1 MENLADLLG
10 FALLIF
16 SLLAG
21 AGALLQGASVLS
33 KKNLAGAAIGVA
45 LIATPPQTE
54 GRGEERRAQDGGAVG
69 VQDQAQPEGKQEIDD
84 KWTVHE
90 YKILANKD
98 ISSFSRSR
106 RRIHILAPTA
116 LTREDRIAT
125 LVDAAGRIHRRDY
138 PAFIAA
144 FLVGFES
151 QGKALAVGD
160 VIAMGNY
167 ASDGCGVSGDDCTG
181 EIWTE
186 MRASDVTFTSEQ
198 EAIRQAWFT
207 HEGEFLDANGLPD
220 DTRLVGFLAQKFE
233 TTVDHINNQVT
244 AIFLS
249 PFARMEDMELPE
261 SLKGKAILTE
271 EELEKREEATTTC
284 RQDLECWGEKH
295 WLTATVAC
303 QTLVESMAKYDYEWT
318 DGWPGSKFD
327 KRIWRDRDAGVVS
340 YGGNHVKFQN
350 RFGAWQRMS
359 YWCDYNPDTRAAKLV
374 MFQ

>member
-1 MENLADLLG
+1 M
-10 FALLIF
+10 
-16 SLLAG
+16 
-21 AGALLQGASVLS
+21 LS

-45 LIATPPQTE
+45 LIATPPQT
-54 GRGEERRAQDGGAVG
+54 
-69 VQDQAQPEGKQEIDD
+69 EGKQEIDD

-181 EIWTE
+181 EMWTE

-244 AIFLS
+244 AIFLT

-261 SLKGKAILTE
+261 SLKGKAILIE
-271 EELEKREEATTTC
+271 EELEKREEATC

-318 DGWPGSKFD
+318 DGWLGSKFD

-359 YWCDYNPDTRAAKLV
+359 YWCDYNPDTRAAKLA
-374 MFQ
+374 MLQ

>member
-1 MENLADLLG
+1 M
-10 FALLIF
+10 
-16 SLLAG
+16 
-21 AGALLQGASVLS
+21 LS

-54 GRGEERRAQDGGAVG
+54 GRGEERRG
-69 VQDQAQPEGKQEIDD
+69 QDQAQPEGKQEIDD
-84 KWTVHE
+84 KWIVHE

-144 FLVGFES
+144 FLVGFRIARE
-151 QGKALAVGD
+151 KHFAVGD

-244 AIFLS
+244 AIFLT

-261 SLKGKAILTE
+261 SLKGKAILAE
-271 EELEKREEATTTC
+271 EELEKREEATC

-295 WLTATVAC
+295 SLTATVAC

-318 DGWPGSKFD
+318 DGWLGSQVRQTD
-327 KRIWRDRDAGVVS
+327 MA
-340 YGGNHVKFQN
+340 
-350 RFGAWQRMS
+350 
-359 YWCDYNPDTRAAKLV
+359 
-374 MFQ
+374 